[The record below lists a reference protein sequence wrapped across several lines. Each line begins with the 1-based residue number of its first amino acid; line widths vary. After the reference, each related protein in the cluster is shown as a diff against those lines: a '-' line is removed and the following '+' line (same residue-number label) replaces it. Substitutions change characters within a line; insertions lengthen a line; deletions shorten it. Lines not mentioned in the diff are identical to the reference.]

1 LQILFI
7 TILSRLISPDE
18 FGVVSS
24 LMIAINFIN
33 ILNQIGVGAALIQKK
48 ELTKE
53 LIGFSYSFSLVFS
66 LIMGGIYLIVIPWY
80 LEYLELSE
88 ILDFAFLLVLYFPIK
103 GFSLISEAL
112 LMREMRFKEVVLI
125 DLWSFFFGYGFVA
138 VFFGTLDFG
147 YKSIIFGYFGQLIIS
162 TIWYWIKIK
171 PVYSS
176 IRLNEST
183 ISLVRYGFWH
193 SSGTIIN
200 YIAEQ
205 LDYLVTI
212 KLFGTEQQGYYH
224 KSFQLYSVGARVGG
238 SVLDRV
244 FFPYFSKYQSDIKK
258 IKNIYKK
265 FSLASFG
272 TLFFISLIGY
282 LLADKIVL
290 IVLGENWVKSIEPFS
305 ILIWAL
311 YLRVQ
316 TKINKTVL
324 KSLNYVK
331 ELMFHQLLFLVSL
344 VIFLFIFGRNGIV
357 GVAWSVV
364 FATLINTISTSFLVL
379 RKLR

>member
-1 LQILFI
+1 
-7 TILSRLISPDE
+7 LSRLISPDE
-18 FGVVSS
+18 FGIVSS

-53 LIGFSYSFSLVFS
+53 LIGFSFSFSLVFS
-66 LIMGGIYLIVIPWY
+66 SIMGVIYLIILPWY
-80 LEYLELSE
+80 LEYLDLSK
-88 ILDFAFLLVLYFPIK
+88 ILNFAFLLVLYFPIK
-103 GFSLISEAL
+103 GFSLISESL

-125 DLWSFFFGYGFVA
+125 DLWSFLFGYGIVA
-138 VFFGTLDFG
+138 IVFGYLDFG

-162 TIWYWIKIK
+162 TIWYWIKVK
-171 PVYSS
+171 PEYSP
-176 IRLNEST
+176 IRINEST

-200 YIAEQ
+200 YVAEQ

-212 KLFGTEQQGYYH
+212 KLYGTEQQGFYH
-224 KSFQLYSVGARVGG
+224 KSFQLYSVSARLGG
-238 SVLDRV
+238 SILDRV
-244 FFPYFSKYQSDIKK
+244 FFPYFSKYQSDIEK
-258 IKNIYKK
+258 IKNIYRK
-265 FSLASFG
+265 FSFASFFILI
-272 TLFFISLIGY
+272 TISIICYFF
-282 LLADKIVL
+282 ADTIVL
-290 IVLGENWVKSIEPFS
+290 MILGDKWSQSIAPFS

-331 ELMFHQLLFLVSL
+331 ELSYHQLLFLGSL
-344 VIFLFIFGRNGIV
+344 IFFLAIYGRNGIS

-364 FATLINTISTSFLVL
+364 FASLINTISTTYLVYKRL
-379 RKLR
+379 K